1 MRHRLEKLKIVPISI
16 EQEIA
21 GITSMYISLEDSC
34 TMDLSK
40 WPGVYHPE
48 SAKDVRA
55 DEADGDVAGDT
66 DLDNRVMTSPERP
79 HRPWLVPG
87 AGRL

>member
-1 MRHRLEKLKIVPISI
+1 
-16 EQEIA
+16 
-21 GITSMYISLEDSC
+21 MYISLEDSC
-34 TMDLSK
+34 TKDFSK

-48 SAKDVRA
+48 IAKDVRA
-55 DEADGDVAGDT
+55 DEAGGDVAGDT
-66 DLDNRVMTSPERP
+66 DLDNRVMTSPEPP